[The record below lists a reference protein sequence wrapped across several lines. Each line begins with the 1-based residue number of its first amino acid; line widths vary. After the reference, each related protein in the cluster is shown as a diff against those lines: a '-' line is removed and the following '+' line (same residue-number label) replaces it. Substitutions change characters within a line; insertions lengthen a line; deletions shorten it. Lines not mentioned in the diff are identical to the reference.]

1 MTEHPKGRRVAAATL
16 LALVAFASN
25 SILCRVALGSSTIDP
40 ATFTSIRLLSGA
52 LALAL
57 IALASPRHPVRR
69 PSRAGWTSA
78 FFLFA
83 YAVAFSYAYL
93 TLSAGTGALLLFG
106 CVQATMLVAALRN
119 GERPRRLEWLGL
131 LVAVAGLVYLVSP
144 GLSAPSPA
152 GAALMAAAG
161 AAWGLYSLRGRGSDD
176 PLRDTAR
183 NFLFAVPLSLVVS
196 AVTFSR
202 AHAAASGVAL
212 AVASGAV
219 ASGVGYVIWY
229 AALRGLTAT
238 RAATVQ
244 LSVPV
249 IAAFG
254 GVAFLGESVSARLAV
269 AAAMILGGV
278 GVALMARRR

>member
-1 MTEHPKGRRVAAATL
+1 MTEHPGARRVAALTL
-16 LALVAFASN
+16 LALIAFASN
-25 SILCRVALGSSTIDP
+25 SILCRVALESATIDP
-40 ATFTSIRLLSGA
+40 ATFTAVRILSGA
-52 LALAL
+52 AALAL
-57 IALASPRHPVRR
+57 IALVSPRRPLRR
-69 PSRAGWTSA
+69 PSRAGWASA

-83 YAVAFSYAYL
+83 YAIAFSYAYL
-93 TLSAGTGALLLFG
+93 TLGAGTGALLLFG
-106 CVQATMLVAALRN
+106 CVQTTMLVAALKN
-119 GERPRRLEWLGL
+119 GERPRRVEWLGL
-131 LVAVAGLVYLVSP
+131 LVAAAGLVYLVSP

-161 AAWGLYSLRGRGSDD
+161 AAWGLYSLRGRGSGD

-183 NFLFAVPLSLVVS
+183 NFLRAVPLALLVS
-196 AVTFSR
+196 AATVAR
-202 AHAAASGVAL
+202 AHAEARGVAL

-219 ASGVGYVIWY
+219 ASGLGYVIWY

-254 GVAFLGESVSARLAV
+254 GIVFLGEQVSARLAV
-269 AAAMILGGV
+269 SAAMILGGI
-278 GVALMARRR
+278 GLALAARRR